1 MHLAISAGS
10 PIPSATRQFPQ
21 KVINFITSFR
31 SFKPDAL
38 NPTQGPPLP
47 TRLKHNRG
55 TAAEHVLSYSLLS
68 RFHSVHDTKLILI
81 KESPWRLIWVSNVA
95 IIIILLKKQR

>member
-10 PIPSATRQFPQ
+10 PIPSATRQFSQ
-21 KVINFITSFR
+21 KVINFITSVR
-31 SFKPDAL
+31 SLKPDAL

-55 TAAEHVLSYSLLS
+55 TAAEHVLYSLP
-68 RFHSVHDTKLILI
+68 RFHSVHDAKLILI
-81 KESPWRLIWVSNVA
+81 KESPWRFIWVSNIA
-95 IIIILLKKQR
+95 LLLKIQR